1 MAVDAALVLT
11 FVAMT
16 SPAPVASSKDRA
28 IFRSSQLFGGFE
40 LMSARFVHHRFAPH
54 THDELMI
61 GLIRSGVKSF
71 RLGPDRK
78 FAAPGQLSV
87 VNPGELHT
95 GEREHGPELTYIALY
110 LPLATLSAIIPGHGG
125 REREIQHPVITDV
138 FVWHQLAWAHDALF
152 KSDDTF
158 AAEECLVLGI
168 TSLFKRYA
176 ARAPRMPP
184 GTHPAA
190 IRRALAY
197 LEAEAANPATLES
210 LANASGVG
218 SFHLIRLFQRH
229 LGTTPHAYLTQLRIE
244 RAKRLLKA
252 GQPVA
257 RVALDVGFADQA
269 HLTRRFKALTGTT
282 PGRYAAAHQ

>member
-1 MAVDAALVLT
+1 MMIRPTQL
-11 FVAMT
+11 
-16 SPAPVASSKDRA
+16 ASSIDRA
-28 IFRSSQLFGGFE
+28 AFRSSQLFGGFE

-71 RLGPDRK
+71 RLGRERK
-78 FAAPGQLSV
+78 FAAAGQLSV
-87 VNPGELHT
+87 VNPGEMHT
-95 GEREHGPELTYIALY
+95 GEREHGPELAYFALY
-110 LPLATLSAIIPGHGG
+110 LPLATLLAIIPEHGA
-125 REREIQHPVITDV
+125 REREIAHPVISDD
-138 FVWHQLAWAHDALF
+138 FIWRQLARAHDALF

-158 AAEECLVLGI
+158 AAEEGIALAI

-176 ARAPRMPP
+176 TRVPRMPT
-184 GTHPAA
+184 GAHPAA

-210 LANASGVG
+210 LAKASGVG
-218 SFHLIRLFQRH
+218 AFHLIRLFNCH

-244 RAKRLLKA
+244 RAKHLLKA
-252 GQPVA
+252 GEPAAQ
-257 RVALDVGFADQA
+257 VALNVGFADQA
-269 HLTRRFKALTGTT
+269 HLTKRFKALTGTT